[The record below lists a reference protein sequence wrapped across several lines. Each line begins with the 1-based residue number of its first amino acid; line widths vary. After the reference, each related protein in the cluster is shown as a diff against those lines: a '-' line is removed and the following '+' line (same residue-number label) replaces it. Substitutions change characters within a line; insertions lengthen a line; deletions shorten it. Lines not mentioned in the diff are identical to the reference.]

1 MTFKNLISK
10 LHTIVIDIK
19 SATIHSLRGGEF
31 GESAEVGEDRRRSTG
46 GPIFSEMVEDRAMK
60 FGKA

>member
-1 MTFKNLISK
+1 MPQESVTMSEDRHSPF
-10 LHTIVIDIK
+10 K

-31 GESAEVGEDRRRSTG
+31 CESPEVGEDRRRSTG
-46 GPIFSEMVEDRAMK
+46 GPIFSEMVQDRAMK